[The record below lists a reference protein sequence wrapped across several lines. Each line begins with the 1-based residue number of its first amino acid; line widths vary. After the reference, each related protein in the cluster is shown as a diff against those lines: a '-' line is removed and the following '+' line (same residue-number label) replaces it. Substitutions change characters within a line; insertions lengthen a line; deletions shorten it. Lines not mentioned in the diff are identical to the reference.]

1 MTPETITSLMSETIM
16 LALLIGSPMLIL
28 GLIVGLTVSVFSAV
42 TQIQEMTLTFVP
54 KIVVVLLALLVS
66 FPWLIE
72 KLTTFTINLYSTIPQ
87 LIR

>member
-1 MTPETITSLMSETIM
+1 MTPEAITSLMSEAIK
-16 LALLIGSPMLIL
+16 LALLIGAPMLIM

-54 KIVVVLLALLVS
+54 KIVVVLLALLIS